1 MAKERERFPFTSEVE
16 VPVETQG
23 WEEMYPRYFHF
34 GTTPER
40 EKFENE
46 TLWLQDK
53 LHAPEPIYPLDLL
66 VQDAWQTAIS
76 AATTRL
82 WCIPAA
88 QGWYHRVLGCYFY
101 ATPAFYLPP
110 EDVMKEKEELFNKRL
125 QGFFF
130 KEYGPKMW
138 ESWLKEIRKVG
149 EEIKA
154 VEVSEELPRFEPDE
168 AVFPDPSSWI
178 STGYKLLEAFSK
190 LVNLMYKLWHFHRE
204 LGPAYLASI
213 VFTDICKKLFPSIT
227 GTTVTKMVAGV
238 HVDMFRPQEELAK
251 LAKSAMK
258 SPGVAEVLKSDMS
271 VQQKKEKL
279 SKSEAGKKWL
289 LEYDKAQD
297 PWFYVSCGSGWFHHE
312 GCWLTKPDV
321 PFEYLKGYII
331 ELEEGREIE
340 RPFNELDK
348 ARKKLVEGY
357 RELITDQEDR
367 KTFDELYDITRR
379 VYTYTENHLF
389 WCEHYTHSIWFMK
402 MNEIANVLVR
412 HGVFEDPDDMFLFN
426 WYEIPEII
434 YDLYMTWAQGE
445 EIPFF
450 DNWKRKAE
458 KRRNI
463 LEAAK
468 KWSSPAMLGIPPK
481 VIPDPFVIMN
491 YGVTDETVKEWLKG
505 LEVSPEEVTELRG
518 HPASPGIVEGPAKV
532 VVSLDEITQIQTG
545 EILVCRYTNPAWAP
559 VFPKITATV
568 TDLGGL
574 LTHAAIVSREYGI
587 PAVVGTGNA
596 TLVIN
601 TGDTIRV
608 DGEKGVVT
616 IVKRVNQ

>member
-23 WEEMYPRYFHF
+23 WEEMYPRYFQF

-357 RELITDQEDR
+357 RELITNQEDR